1 MEIKEKRPEQAGLA
15 NPAHSPDSST
25 RGRSGKITRVAF
37 IGYAFMYCVVFFY
50 ILLVG
55 QVFIPPVLIEAAL
68 VVLAAGVVA
77 TRWRWAPYLGTL
89 IALLTLY
96 DPIFQP
102 HNIYTFMHPGQS
114 NYEFILIL
122 LVIAFGL
129 VSLIACIGTIIQTR
143 WGAESEPRL
152 PRFADNLL
160 SGFAGIVVGLIILSL
175 IVTIVPQTGAASTG
189 SNDQPVVHMTANN
202 FAQNVVLVPK
212 GESLQ
217 IVDDSSVEHIL
228 QNGTWDTSGTAHPGG
243 EAGAPTLRNVDITD
257 GSKAVGPFT
266 TAGIYHIYCT
276 LHPGM
281 NLTIVVQ

>member
-1 MEIKEKRPEQAGLA
+1 MEIKEKRPELADLA
-15 NPAHSPDSST
+15 NPTHGPDRST
-25 RGRSGKITRVAF
+25 RGRPGKITRVAF
-37 IGYAFMYCVVFFY
+37 IGYTFMYCVVFFY

-68 VVLAAGVVA
+68 VLLAAVVVA
-77 TRWRWAPYLGTL
+77 TRWRWAPYLGVL

-102 HNIYTFMHPGQS
+102 HDIYTFMHPGQS
-114 NYEFILIL
+114 NYEFSLIL

-129 VSLIACIGTIIQTR
+129 VSLVACIGTIIRTR
-143 WGAESEPRL
+143 WGAGSESRL
-152 PRFADNLL
+152 PRFAGYLL
-160 SGFAGIVVGLIILSL
+160 SGFAGVVVGLILLSL
-175 IVTIVPQTGAASTG
+175 IVTIVPQTSAASIA
-189 SNDQPVVHMTANN
+189 SNGQPVVHMTAGT

-217 IVDDSSVEHIL
+217 IVNDSSVEHIL
-228 QNGTWDTSGTAHPGG
+228 QNGSWDTRGTAHP
-243 EAGAPTLRNVDITD
+243 EIESGAPTLRNVDITS
-257 GSKAVGPFT
+257 GSKEVGPFT
-266 TAGIYHIYCT
+266 TAGVYHIYCT